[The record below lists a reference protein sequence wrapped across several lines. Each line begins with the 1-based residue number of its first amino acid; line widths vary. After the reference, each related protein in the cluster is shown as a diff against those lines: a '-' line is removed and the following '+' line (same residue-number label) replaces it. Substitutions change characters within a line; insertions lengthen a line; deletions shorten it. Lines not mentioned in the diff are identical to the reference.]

1 MPKETATSSLRE
13 LNHLMRDLDI
23 IIEDCGGDTAQNIEK
38 AKLDEFQYAKLDLGD
53 LLTTIKSDIKTL
65 QNLEER
71 LGEKNQESIRLKYK
85 IEGAFENAKKNLAKM
100 EDLIKKD
107 RSRIESGKKRC
118 IGSR

>member
-1 MPKETATSSLRE
+1 
-13 LNHLMRDLDI
+13 MRDLDI

-71 LGEKNQESIRLKYK
+71 LGEKKSRKYSFK
-85 IEGAFENAKKNLAKM
+85 I
-100 EDLIKKD
+100 
-107 RSRIESGKKRC
+107 
-118 IGSR
+118 